1 MRDPKSPAPYRH
13 ALMTENREPAR
24 LRAMSLKDRLMS
36 EGMKLASNPQVA
48 KLMQDE
54 RFMKL
59 VMVAMSMPGRMQTF
73 TAEQKEAVAKSFG
86 FVTQDELRD
95 LRRTVTSLEQ
105 TVARLRSKIESQ
117 S

>member
-1 MRDPKSPAPYRH
+1 MQEA
-13 ALMTENREPAR
+13 AR
-24 LRAMSLKDRLMS
+24 LGAMSLKDRLMS
-36 EGMKLASNPQVA
+36 EGMKLATNPQVA

-59 VMVAMSMPGRMQTF
+59 VMVAMSMPGRVQTF

-86 FVTQDELRD
+86 LVTQDELRD

-105 TVARLRSKIESQ
+105 TVARLRAKIENQ
-117 S
+117 SS

>member
-1 MRDPKSPAPYRH
+1 
-13 ALMTENREPAR
+13 
-24 LRAMSLKDRLMS
+24 MSIKDRIVS
-36 EGMKLASNPQVA
+36 EGMKFAASPQVA

-59 VMVAMSMPGRMQTF
+59 VMVAMSMPGRMQSF

-105 TVARLRSKIESQ
+105 TVARLRAKIENNDS
-117 S
+117 

>member
-1 MRDPKSPAPYRH
+1 
-13 ALMTENREPAR
+13 MTENPPAAN
-24 LRAMSLKDRLMS
+24 LPHMSLKERLMS
-36 EGMKLASNPQVA
+36 EGMKLATDPRVS

-59 VMVAMSMPGRMQTF
+59 VMVAMSMPGRVQTF

-86 FVTQDELRD
+86 LVTQDELRD

-105 TVARLRSKIESQ
+105 TVARLRAKLDNHTP
-117 S
+117 